1 VTYLLDTN
9 ARIALINGAPSRVRA
24 RFEKASAAG
33 EQIWISSIVAF
44 DLLIAGQALRH
55 RITLVTANVRE
66 FSRVKGLSWEDWG
79 RS

>member
-9 ARIALINGAPSRVRA
+9 ACIALINGAPSRVRA

-44 DLLIAGQALRH
+44 ELWL
-55 RITLVTANVRE
+55 
-66 FSRVKGLSWEDWG
+66 WG
-79 RS
+79 GEKYAH